1 MRYKA
6 TIEGFEG
13 QNVEVDMNFWTA
25 PKLYVNGSLA
35 PKGPARGQSLIK
47 RNDGK
52 EIVVT
57 LKPQLIG
64 LDVPR
69 LDVGGK
75 SIELVQPLAWH
86 EWLFAGSPVMLF
98 LMGGAVGVGL
108 AFIGVFINL
117 RIFRSEFAPALKYLF
132 SAGVTIFFIVA
143 YAIFSIVLIYLVNR

>member
-1 MRYKA
+1 MP
-6 TIEGFEG
+6 T
-13 QNVEVDMNFWTA
+13 
-25 PKLYVNGSLA
+25 
-35 PKGPARGQSLIK
+35 
-47 RNDGK
+47 
-52 EIVVT
+52 
-57 LKPQLIG
+57 
-64 LDVPR
+64 
-69 LDVGGK
+69 DVGGK

-86 EWLFAGSPVMLF
+86 EWLFAGSPVLLF